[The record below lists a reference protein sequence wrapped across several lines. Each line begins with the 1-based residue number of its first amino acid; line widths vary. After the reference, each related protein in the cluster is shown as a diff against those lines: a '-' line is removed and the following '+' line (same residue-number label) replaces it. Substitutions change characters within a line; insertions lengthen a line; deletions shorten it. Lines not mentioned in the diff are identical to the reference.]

1 MRLAGAMGLLR
12 ASLLAPLI
20 STLAWADKPA
30 AAQVCFT
37 LPTGVSLFVDKPQ
50 LNYRAIAP
58 DTYLLDL
65 DLRFNGALPERLTRD
80 GASCLRAWLPAVKVK
95 TVEASFERTTL
106 NLSKAER
113 KVAVELKADLWSPL
127 GQLTVDR
134 APWVRFSTGL
144 PGQRTLERVTSTGAV
159 PITDFERVPA
169 GTYRVRYEAPPLPT
183 GTCAASL
190 RAVGVGTIRADNR
203 PAQFEALVEQYRRD
217 FLPEIQRTQ
226 KLACTE
232 LESLEVEVKIFDGI
246 FRAPYA
252 PGLRRVA
259 VPSKQPR
266 YVLRVDGAVQ
276 KFESGERF
284 DFEAGQQVVLEQ
296 LASGATMAAVN

>member
-1 MRLAGAMGLLR
+1 MGILR
-12 ASLLAPLI
+12 ACVLTSLI

-37 LPTGVSLFVDKPQ
+37 LPPGVSLYVDKPQ

-95 TVEASFERTTL
+95 TLAASFERTTL
-106 NLSKAER
+106 NLANLER
-113 KVAVELKADLWSPL
+113 KVSVELKADLWSPL
-127 GQLTVDR
+127 GQLAVER
-134 APWVRFSTGL
+134 ARWVRLSSLL
-144 PGQRTLERVTSTGAV
+144 PGQVSLERVTAAGAV
-159 PITDFERVPA
+159 PITDLERVPA
-169 GTYRVRYEAPPLPT
+169 GAYRVRYQAPPMPT
-183 GTCAASL
+183 GTCAVSL

-203 PAQFEALVEQYRRD
+203 PALFEALVEQYRKD
-217 FLPEIQRTQ
+217 FLPEIQRSQ

-232 LESLEVEVKIFDGI
+232 LEALEVEVKIFDGI
-246 FRAPYA
+246 FTAPYA

-259 VPSKQPR
+259 LPSKQPR
-266 YVLRVDGAVQ
+266 YVLRVDGAPV

-284 DFEAGQQVVLEQ
+284 EFEAGQQVALEQ
-296 LASGATMAAVN
+296 LVSGATVATAP